1 MSCDITKLVPGDVVC
16 FALNKN
22 HLMIFLSKQISNV
35 SYTYIEYQGQHERTY
50 DVYVFDLK
58 VNKEKCFWISE
69 NIAYSF
75 EAI

>member
-16 FALNKN
+16 F
-22 HLMIFLSKQISNV
+22 
-35 SYTYIEYQGQHERTY
+35 
-50 DVYVFDLK
+50 DYVFDLK